1 MSTTAGPFQIRLLN
15 ATYEPLLKNVPLVLK
30 ECAVDEMCMDI
41 INDPEHQL
49 DGVRLLWSL
58 LKHSNNEI
66 KRNACLSLVPCIRY
80 AKDSPEM
87 IRAFMGSLELVAD
100 LLESDNTE
108 VLSAVCAII
117 AEIAADSE
125 NLGILTDHG
134 VVKKL
139 ASLVE
144 IVSLALLMHQCFR
157 LRAAASRRRKKRTKI
172 IIINIFMLL

>member
-1 MSTTAGPFQIRLLN
+1 
-15 ATYEPLLKNVPLVLK
+15 
-30 ECAVDEMCMDI
+30 MDI
-41 INDPEHQL
+41 INDPEHRL

-58 LKHSNNEI
+58 LKHSNNVI
-66 KRNACLSLVPCIRY
+66 KRNACLSLVPCIRH

-108 VLSAVCAII
+108 VLSAICAMI

-139 ASLVE
+139 ASLIE
-144 IVSLALLMHQCFR
+144 TVSLASFMHQRFR
-157 LRAAASRRRKKRTKI
+157 LHATAS
-172 IIINIFMLL
+172 